1 TAIGCSLYT
10 YPPSKIVELADCAAN
25 NIRRVHRSTLARLQA
40 RFPALT
46 LVTMDRRTQV
56 DLRTPTPAER
66 TLVTQALAGLAPWTS
81 HLTRLPGASLWKS
94 HFADKAPSEMVER
107 EQVHALVDPQCAGLA
122 QLICDYN
129 DYLGVTSTKRLDP
142 PEAQLGVPRSL
153 ATDAASSGA
162 SPPAPDRF
170 QP

>member
-1 TAIGCSLYT
+1 
-10 YPPSKIVELADCAAN
+10 
-25 NIRRVHRSTLARLQA
+25 
-40 RFPALT
+40 
-46 LVTMDRRTQV
+46 
-56 DLRTPTPAER
+56 

-170 QP
+170 QPPALSEDDLARLEFTLSRRRERRQRLRPGWLSVSVGG